1 MNLQTF
7 LSAVVHDGGASYSFN
22 TGELN
27 PKRGYFVS
35 IAGVEKILPG
45 TENLRKE
52 AAAYIRDNS
61 ELLYKE
67 AVYLGGWTNEGKIYL
82 DCSERIDDLR
92 EAIMTGMG
100 RNQLAIF
107 DAVRGVSIEL
117 PEPQTH
123 GTDHQAQTYA
133 DMKARQIIES
143 LKV

>member
-27 PKRGYFVS
+27 PKKGYFVS
-35 IAGVEKILPG
+35 IAGVEKIVPHDG
-45 TENLRKE
+45 TFKSE

-67 AVYLGGWTNEGKIYL
+67 AVYLGGWVNEGKIYL

-100 RNQLAIF
+100 
-107 DAVRGVSIEL
+107 
-117 PEPQTH
+117 
-123 GTDHQAQTYA
+123 
-133 DMKARQIIES
+133 
-143 LKV
+143 